1 MKPNSSQPMNPT
13 PVTAKKSRLSPIWAE
28 MKFPIQYP
36 KLLAEIPIH
45 IVAGIGAKLQ
55 MAKADPVGGIRLAYT
70 LLDAAAAAQE
80 SLKNK
85 GCVNPG
91 LFKFELKRV
100 EAKLRPQIF
109 AEWKDDSLYQ
119 EKNGVAAPV
128 PLDKAVLTIFGG
140 AIKKSERER
149 RVFLYLTENA
159 EKPSCDQSFIKG
171 KPSASVLAE
180 PSAKETMDSWK
191 RDGIPFGKY
200 RNLKEWIP
208 KWWKT
213 HLSRIQSAKR
223 AGKTKQAAKG
233 KQGRV
238 VKKKDKR
245 KGSRA

>member
-13 PVTAKKSRLSPIWAE
+13 PVTAKKSRLSPILAE
-28 MKFPIQYP
+28 MKFPIQYH

-119 EKNGVAAPV
+119 EKNGVATPV
-128 PLDKAVLTIFGG
+128 PLDKAFLKIFGG

-159 EKPSCDQSFIKG
+159 EKPSCDQSF
-171 KPSASVLAE
+171 
-180 PSAKETMDSWK
+180 
-191 RDGIPFGKY
+191 
-200 RNLKEWIP
+200 
-208 KWWKT
+208 
-213 HLSRIQSAKR
+213 
-223 AGKTKQAAKG
+223 TK
-233 KQGRV
+233 
-238 VKKKDKR
+238 
-245 KGSRA
+245 